1 VATGPDHP
9 ALPAKATADKSLLS
23 TIEPPK
29 IIDLII
35 SKQTQYYTLWAVY
48 TAVQFA
54 AGGFG
59 YGTKSLPLG
68 VGLAVLAGVWAFNL
82 GHLGFVLQCV
92 TELNRLTIVLN
103 AALDENMEAYRSALQ
118 GAFRDMAEGTFFWR
132 VLKQGKQLK
141 RGEVA
146 ILENQLRSYGMNIFV
161 HFWIDMCASLAL
173 LIRVDNSWIHDHV
186 PTFLQ
191 GTG

>member
-1 VATGPDHP
+1 
-9 ALPAKATADKSLLS
+9 LPAKATADKSLLS

-118 GAFRDMAEGTFFWR
+118 GAFRIWQREPFFGAF
-132 VLKQGKQLK
+132 LNK
-141 RGEVA
+141 
-146 ILENQLRSYGMNIFV
+146 ENNLNEERSLF
-161 HFWIDMCASLAL
+161 
-173 LIRVDNSWIHDHV
+173 
-186 PTFLQ
+186 
-191 GTG
+191 